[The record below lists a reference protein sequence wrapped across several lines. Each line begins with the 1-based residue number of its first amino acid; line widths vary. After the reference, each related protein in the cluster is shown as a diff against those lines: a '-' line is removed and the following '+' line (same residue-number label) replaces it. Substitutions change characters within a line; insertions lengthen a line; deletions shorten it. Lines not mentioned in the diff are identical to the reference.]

1 MAMLLA
7 TASKEDQMS
16 NCVSRSL
23 FISTELPLVSKL
35 LTSANGSC
43 FSWSK
48 QSRHVQVQVLVTDCR
63 RPRRRTADKAPRC
76 PLIESVYIHPF
87 PSNKLGET
95 RLSFYPGR
103 LRHGINMTSNQR
115 ISLTIEGN
123 QKLINDG
130 HRPLSC
136 LFCFRIRAVSLFFL
150 VHSSKLARQ

>member
-1 MAMLLA
+1 
-7 TASKEDQMS
+7 MS

-35 LTSANGSC
+35 LTSSNGSC

-48 QSRHVQVQVLVTDCR
+48 QSRHVQVQVQVLVVDCGH
-63 RPRRRTADKAPRC
+63 PRKRTADKAPRC
-76 PLIESVYIHPF
+76 PLMESVYIHPL

-103 LRHGINMTSNQR
+103 LRHGINMTANQR
-115 ISLTIEGN
+115 ISLTIRGN

-130 HRPLSC
+130 HRRLSC
-136 LFCFRIRAVSLFFL
+136 LFCFRLRAVSLFFL